1 MTDPANASNATTVD
15 MLRAIHPDAWAEI
28 TEPSGWSYSTNIDV
42 LAHRAAS
49 ELSELE
55 EKIHMKD
62 GNDTSELLNRYYHDP
77 NTDDIAMTTTPE
89 NKAAIAALDA
99 YLNDPDTDDFPY
111 DFPNA
116 GEFQRLD
123 LSRHDDPHYPFRCL
137 AALLLGLCVVT
148 GAAAFVVATG
158 GGVGEAVAVLGW
170 TTAAFGLGV
179 TAGRRN

>member
-1 MTDPANASNATTVD
+1 MSNGEG
-15 MLRAIHPDAWAEI
+15 M
-28 TEPSGWSYSTNIDV
+28 TEPWEDNA
-42 LAHRAAS
+42 LALRIIS
-49 ELSELE
+49 ERK
-55 EKIHMKD
+55 KITD
-62 GNDTSELLNRYYHDP
+62 INDTSELLNRYYHDL
-77 NTDDIAMTTTPE
+77 NADDIAMTTTPE

-111 DFPNA
+111 DFPNV

-123 LSRHDDPHYPFRCL
+123 LSRHDDPHYPFLRL